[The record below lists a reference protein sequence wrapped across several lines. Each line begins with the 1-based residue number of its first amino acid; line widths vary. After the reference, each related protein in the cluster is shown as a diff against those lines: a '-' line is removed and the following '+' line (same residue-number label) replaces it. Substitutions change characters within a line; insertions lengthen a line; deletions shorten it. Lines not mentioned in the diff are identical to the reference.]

1 MGVKKAD
8 PPRDR
13 HARKRR
19 SIDTES
25 ITPSGMVLDRL
36 RMQLGAAVR
45 RENQAVGRVREMRRR
60 TAEIVARAGAAGVPY
75 DVIARAALWARL
87 GRAPTIGERLREADR
102 LRKRRSR
109 HRVTDSHA
117 GQPAPGIGSPPSGVP
132 CSSEVMNMG
141 QKLVKK
147 TTTIEE
153 FVEDG
158 GLHGV
163 TVDEDLDDALEG
175 EDEDDDADDAAT
187 EKAPPTSRRPRR

>member
-1 MGVKKAD
+1 
-8 PPRDR
+8 
-13 HARKRR
+13 
-19 SIDTES
+19 
-25 ITPSGMVLDRL
+25 
-36 RMQLGAAVR
+36 
-45 RENQAVGRVREMRRR
+45 
-60 TAEIVARAGAAGVPY
+60 
-75 DVIARAALWARL
+75 
-87 GRAPTIGERLREADR
+87 
-102 LRKRRSR
+102 
-109 HRVTDSHA
+109 
-117 GQPAPGIGSPPSGVP
+117 
-132 CSSEVMNMG
+132 MNMG